1 MVLSMS
7 SPSLLSVPDPKR
19 ASAKELV
26 LHILSQTFPL
36 TIAELQRSMEHSG
49 LKVTYQ
55 AVRKAVHVLVA
66 RGVVEKHE
74 KKYQISYSWLI
85 RMKEDVDRLLLRYR
99 GKRTISDDDYAVYTI
114 HTLYEA
120 DIFWGD
126 LLYRFLEVARKQGD
140 TTFYSFWHYAWW
152 MVINLGRE
160 TQLFD
165 TFQEKGHQL
174 KQYVFRDLP
183 VNRWASD
190 IYKDIGVEMYLKD
203 LPQID
208 HSIAYNIFGEF
219 ILQVEFPNDAIE
231 RIQSLFES
239 HSSMSEIERSEVTSL
254 AHTPYE
260 VSFTV
265 IRNRKMAENLCKT
278 LQREFI

>member
-1 MVLSMS
+1 MAF
-7 SPSLLSVPDPKR
+7 PTLLSVSDPKR

-26 LHILSQTFPL
+26 LHILSHTFPL
-36 TIAELQRSMEHSG
+36 TIADIQRSMERSG

-55 AVRKAVHVLVA
+55 AVRKAVNVLA
-66 RGVVEKHE
+66 AQGVVERKE
-74 KKYQISYSWLI
+74 KKYQISHAWLMK
-85 RMKEDVDRLLLRYR
+85 MKEEVDRLLLRYR
-99 GKRTISDDDYAVYTI
+99 GKKTISDDDYAVYTI

-126 LLYRFLEVARKQGD
+126 LLYRFLDIARSQGD

-160 TQLFD
+160 TQLFEY
-165 TFQEKGHQL
+165 FQEKGHTL
-174 KQYVFRDLP
+174 EQYIFRDLP
-183 VNRWASD
+183 INRWASE
-190 IYKDIGVEMYLKD
+190 IYTDIGVQMHMKD
-203 LPQID
+203 LPSTD

-219 ILQVEFPNDAIE
+219 ILQVEFPQEAIE
-231 RIQSLFES
+231 RIQGLFES
-239 HSSMSEIERSEVTSL
+239 HSSMGEIERSEITSL

-278 LQREFI
+278 LRREFV